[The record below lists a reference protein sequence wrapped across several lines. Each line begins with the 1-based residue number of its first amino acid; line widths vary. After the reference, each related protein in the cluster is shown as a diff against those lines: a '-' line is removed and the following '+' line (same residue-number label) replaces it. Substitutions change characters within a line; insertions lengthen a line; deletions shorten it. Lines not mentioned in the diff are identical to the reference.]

1 MCGPSCNILVYT
13 TTKKSLTND
22 TYLSGILLSIN
33 SSEVMLLLKRERSKR
48 KPAINKTLPGRENTK
63 SETYQ
68 VREHTVHLTSRLTT
82 LLMPTVA
89 SVQAPLSI
97 FGHGRSS
104 SM

>member
-1 MCGPSCNILVYT
+1 
-13 TTKKSLTND
+13 
-22 TYLSGILLSIN
+22 
-33 SSEVMLLLKRERSKR
+33 MLLLKRERSKR
-48 KPAINKTLPGRENTK
+48 KPAINKTHPEGKTK